1 MWIDS
6 IRYFNGNRLCV
17 YTTGKNDVLFIQYKE
32 GQDKA
37 TVTLTDGTCIKI
49 HSPFIE
55 YQTKMCEE
63 DSREAKEFGW

>member
-17 YTTGKNDVLFIQYKE
+17 YTAGKNGVQFIQYRE

-55 YQTKMCEE
+55 YQSIMCDD